1 MHSNYKERGLFP
13 HNPTKSSALDLPAL
27 LVKIVLPG
35 NEIETSFFR
44 QIQRKRQVI
53 LRIILKIDF
62 YGSLESISRGP

>member
-35 NEIETSFFR
+35 NEIETSFFPSNTT
-44 QIQRKRQVI
+44 QKAGHF
-53 LRIILKIDF
+53 KNH
-62 YGSLESISRGP
+62 PKN